1 MEGSSNHAFVISW
14 PLPSPQN
21 MAPNDFTL
29 ILDNLLIL
37 KYLFHGTFKNVG
49 FFLTYI
55 FLSKV
60 YSQSKSI
67 LENLVIPN
75 VK

>member
-49 FFLTYI
+49 FF
-55 FLSKV
+55 
-60 YSQSKSI
+60 
-67 LENLVIPN
+67 
-75 VK
+75 